1 MTMRKAARPA
11 AQARFLRPVG
21 AMVEPTDMLISPRDL
36 AERHLFAV
44 QPPELLYHYTS
55 LPSGYAILRSD
66 ALWMTKIRYLDDT
79 SELALGIATFK
90 RRLEECLEAPLPADE
105 HKLLE
110 AVHAGLGSVAASNIC
125 VTSFCEHGDLLSQ
138 WRWYGE
144 GGRGL
149 SLGVSS
155 KVLRGLARGKINLW
169 KCLYDADAHRELL
182 QSMIERLLAAYR
194 LECVRPGG
202 PLDAEAR
209 HYLVQRF
216 FASFLQIAPI
226 IKNPNFA
233 EEREWRLVTL
243 PVDIDD
249 EAYGVSMTGDR
260 IIQRYELRFPRDADG
275 ICRAI
280 PRVVV
285 APTKDPELI
294 GEAIALLCRKRRIA
308 CATIAYSQI
317 PFRHR

>member
-1 MTMRKAARPA
+1 
-11 AQARFLRPVG
+11 
-21 AMVEPTDMLISPRDL
+21 MVEPGDMLISPRDL
-36 AERHLFAV
+36 AARHLFAV
-44 QPPELLYHYTS
+44 EPPQLLFHYTT
-55 LPSGYAILRSD
+55 LAGGYGILSSD
-66 ALWMTKIRYLDDT
+66 AIWMTKIRYLNDT
-79 SELALGIATFK
+79 SELEIGIATFK
-90 RRLEECLEAPLPADE
+90 LVLEELLRAPGPADE
-105 HKLLE
+105 RELIHD
-110 AVHAGLGSVAASNIC
+110 VHAGLGSVAASNIC
-125 VTSFCEHGDLLSQ
+125 VASFCEHGDLLSQ

-155 KVLRGLARGKINLW
+155 AVLRGLASGAINLW
-169 KCLYDADAHRELL
+169 KCVYDAHAHRELL
-182 QSMIERLLAAYR
+182 RAMIDRLLAAYR
-194 LECVRPGG
+194 DERAGAGG
-202 PLDAEAR
+202 PLNAERR

-243 PVDIDD
+243 PVDLDD
-249 EAYGVSMTGDR
+249 DAYGVSMTGDR

-275 ICRAI
+275 WCRAI
-280 PRVVV
+280 DRVVV

-308 CATIAYSQI
+308 CDTIAYSKI

>member
-1 MTMRKAARPA
+1 
-11 AQARFLRPVG
+11 
-21 AMVEPTDMLISPRDL
+21 MVEPTDMLISPRDL
-36 AERHLFAV
+36 SVRHLFAV
-44 QPPELLYHYTS
+44 EPPQLLFHYTT
-55 LPSGYAILRSD
+55 LAGGYGILRSD

-79 SELALGIATFK
+79 SELEIGIATFK
-90 RRLEECLEAPLPADE
+90 LLLEELVRAPLAADE
-105 HKLLE
+105 HELIE
-110 AVHAGLGSVAASNIC
+110 AVLGGLGSVAASNIC

-149 SLGVSS
+149 SFGISS
-155 KVLRGLARGKINLW
+155 GVLRGLGEGRINLW
-169 KCLYDADAHRELL
+169 KCIYDARAHRELL
-182 QSMIERLLAAYR
+182 QAMIERLLAAYR
-194 LECVRPGG
+194 LERERCGEPPG
-202 PLDAEAR
+202 AEAR

-249 EAYGVSMTGDR
+249 ACYGVSMTGDR
-260 IIQRYELRFPRDADG
+260 IIQRYELLFPRDADG
-275 ICRAI
+275 WCRAI
-280 PRVVV
+280 ARVVV

-294 GEAIALLCRKRRIA
+294 GEAIALLCRKRQIA
-308 CATIAYSQI
+308 CDTIEYSRI